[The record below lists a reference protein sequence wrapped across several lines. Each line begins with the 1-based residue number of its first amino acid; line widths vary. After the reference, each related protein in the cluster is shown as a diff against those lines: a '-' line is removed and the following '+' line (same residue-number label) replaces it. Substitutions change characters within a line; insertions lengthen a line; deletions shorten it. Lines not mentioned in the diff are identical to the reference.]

1 MLIRRRLFAAMAP
14 ALPLAMAL
22 GSAVPAR
29 ADNLAGARD
38 LIKNTASKLLEVINS
53 SQSNAQKQAEL
64 RQLVYSNVDVDGVAR
79 FVLGRYWR
87 VATTAQRADYMATFR
102 QLLVYAVTGQASS
115 FQGATFKMGKVAA
128 QPVGIVVDTVV
139 SVPGKPDTT
148 VQWVVAYE
156 GGQPKIIDILAE
168 GTSLRITERNDY
180 AGVISQHGDKVQ
192 PLIDA
197 MHKQL
202 ARFKANAAG

>member
-14 ALPLAMAL
+14 ALPFAMAL
-22 GSAVPAR
+22 ASGLPAH
-29 ADNLAGARD
+29 ADDLSGARD
-38 LIKNTASKLLEVINS
+38 LIRSTASKLLHVINS
-53 SQSNAQKQAEL
+53 SQSDAQKQVEL
-64 RQLVYSNVDVDGVAR
+64 RRLVYNSVDVDGVAR

-87 VATTAQRADYMATFR
+87 IATPAQRADYMATFR

-115 FQGATFKMGKVAA
+115 FQGATFKMGKVENR
-128 QPVGIVVDTVV
+128 PVGIMVDTVV

-148 VQWVVAYE
+148 VQWVVAYQS
-156 GGQPKIIDILAE
+156 GQPKIIDILAE

-180 AGVISQHGDKVQ
+180 AGVISQHGDRIQ